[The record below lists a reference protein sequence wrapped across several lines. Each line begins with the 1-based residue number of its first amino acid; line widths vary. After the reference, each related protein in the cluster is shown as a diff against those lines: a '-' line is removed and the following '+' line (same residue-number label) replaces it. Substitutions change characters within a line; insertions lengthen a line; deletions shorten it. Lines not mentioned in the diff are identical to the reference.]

1 MEKILIF
8 ILQLFIQSVMY
19 TVASVSTSQLILKKK
34 STKKQIFLHFTVLT
48 VASLIAAFLRSKVKP
63 LNMFIA
69 LIALFLVNIVV
80 QKANW
85 KKSLL
90 ITMIAFLELA
100 VAELL
105 TAFTGL
111 IIWKKSIK
119 SLASS
124 FEIFYLI
131 LIQCML
137 VCAISHTLSL
147 VVNKK
152 KVSGEFLERLN
163 FKQVSTFAITLML
176 YFLPTMILLI
186 LGNYKYPPILF
197 LINAVQFAI
206 VCIFLFS
213 YLKKTIENEK
223 TQSDLFTSELHNKT
237 LIGMVDGVRTLKHD
251 YNIIMQ
257 ALNGYVS
264 TKQYDK
270 LQEHI
275 NSVLK
280 ECNVVNNL
288 SVIDPKLFNE
298 PAIYGIVGSKFFLAT
313 EADITFD
320 FDVTSDIATIPF
332 PMPELS
338 RILGILLDNAI
349 EATKKATKQYIRL
362 EIKFDNRK
370 NADII
375 KVINT
380 YDANITI
387 NINDI
392 YKKGYSTKEVKSGI
406 GLWEV
411 KKLIK
416 KNPNSQIFAY
426 VNEDEHQFIQN
437 IIIER

>member
-8 ILQLFIQSVMY
+8 IIRVLIQTTMY
-19 TVASVSTSQLILKKK
+19 SYALISSTELILKKK
-34 STKKQIFLHFTVLT
+34 MSKKEVLFNFMLLT
-48 VASLIAAFLRSKVKP
+48 ISSLITAFLQSKIKIA
-63 LNMFIA
+63 NMIFALLFVFFIGI
-69 LIALFLVNIVV
+69 LI
-80 QKANW
+80 QKTNW
-85 KKSLL
+85 KKSAL
-90 ITMIAFLELA
+90 ITIITFSQVT
-100 VAELL
+100 VAELI

-111 IIWKKSIK
+111 IIWKKP
-119 SLASS
+119 LGTLTSS
-124 FEIFYLI
+124 YTVLYL
-131 LIQCML
+131 LTIQCILVML
-137 VCAISHTLSL
+137 ISTLINL
-147 VVNKK
+147 IINKK
-152 KVSGEFLERLN
+152 KINGEFLERMN
-163 FKQVSTFAITLML
+163 FKQVFTFAITIML
-176 YFLPTMILLI
+176 YFLPTLILLL
-186 LGNYKYPPILF
+186 LGDYKYPPMLF

-251 YNIIMQ
+251 YNNIMQ

>member
-186 LGNYKYPPILF
+186 LGSKL
-197 LINAVQFAI
+197 VFA
-206 VCIFLFS
+206 
-213 YLKKTIENEK
+213 
-223 TQSDLFTSELHNKT
+223 
-237 LIGMVDGVRTLKHD
+237 
-251 YNIIMQ
+251 
-257 ALNGYVS
+257 
-264 TKQYDK
+264 
-270 LQEHI
+270 
-275 NSVLK
+275 
-280 ECNVVNNL
+280 
-288 SVIDPKLFNE
+288 
-298 PAIYGIVGSKFFLAT
+298 KFCT
-313 EADITFD
+313 
-320 FDVTSDIATIPF
+320 
-332 PMPELS
+332 
-338 RILGILLDNAI
+338 
-349 EATKKATKQYIRL
+349 
-362 EIKFDNRK
+362 
-370 NADII
+370 
-375 KVINT
+375 
-380 YDANITI
+380 
-387 NINDI
+387 
-392 YKKGYSTKEVKSGI
+392 
-406 GLWEV
+406 
-411 KKLIK
+411 
-416 KNPNSQIFAY
+416 
-426 VNEDEHQFIQN
+426 
-437 IIIER
+437 